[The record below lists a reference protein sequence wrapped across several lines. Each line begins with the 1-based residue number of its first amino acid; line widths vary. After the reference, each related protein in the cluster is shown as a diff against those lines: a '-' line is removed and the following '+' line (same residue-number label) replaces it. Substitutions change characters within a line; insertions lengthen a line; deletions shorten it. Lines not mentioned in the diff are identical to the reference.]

1 MEIDYDRHYRC
12 MSHTPRDCWQSTDE
26 ERCLPL
32 CNGRIYAPI
41 KTVNKLSELRGGDGD
56 YHQALM
62 AWQELPKEERAKFPW
77 SDSAVPWDNV
87 PETEWILLTYC
98 YRDRGRKAKT

>member
-1 MEIDYDRHYRC
+1 MKIDYARYYTC

-26 ERCLPL
+26 ELRLPL
-32 CNGRIYAPI
+32 CGDRIYAPRATI
-41 KTVNKLSELRGGDGD
+41 NKLSELRGGDGD
-56 YHQALM
+56 YHRALM
-62 AWQELPKEERAKFPW
+62 AWQELPKEERAKYPW

-87 PETEWILLTYC
+87 PKTEWILLTYC